1 MKRSFL
7 LSALLF
13 LCTFYVFSFSKNG
26 KRLSYKKEILS
37 TMLMGNLDTVKKAD
51 TVKKKEKKFA
61 FMPMPTLTY
70 DRSQGLGAGLIA
82 MGFFKADNSKK
93 VPLSRL
99 MAVGNYATND
109 SYYIIF
115 GTRLYL
121 SEDYWRILAA
131 VGYINYNFQAYQT
144 FEDIDGGSQTSVYE
158 TPYATKGSLFA
169 FAIQRRIFENFYLG
183 IGGSVI
189 RTDVIVTLPDKSE
202 VVDPNNTNSLAIPFS
217 YDTRNSIY
225 NPSSGIF
232 IDGRIASI
240 PSWLDNDND
249 FVKTMLYVNH
259 YKKMG
264 DHKILASRFAMKAN
278 FGDVPFAAQDY
289 IGQTDLRGYTQGEYR
304 GNQTY
309 TVQSEFRNN
318 FYKKWGYVGF
328 AGLGIAYRKSE
339 TGAAAGDWYNSG
351 ASWSKLLPSVGAGIR
366 YQVIEKDNQKIN
378 AGIDGAIGRGDW
390 GIYFRIT
397 EAF

>member
-1 MKRSFL
+1 MKKNFL
-7 LSALLF
+7 LPALLF
-13 LCTFYVFSFSKNG
+13 CTFYVFSFSKNE
-26 KRLSYKKEILS
+26 KFSLCKKEMLP
-37 TMLMGNLDTVKKAD
+37 TMMIGNLDTVKKVD

-70 DRSQGLGAGLIA
+70 DRSQGLGAGVIA

-93 VPLSRL
+93 APLSRL

-109 SYYIIF
+109 SFYF
-115 GTRLYL
+115 LLGTRLYL
-121 SEDYWRILAA
+121 KEDYWRILAA
-131 VGYINYNFQAYQT
+131 VGYINYNFQAFQS
-144 FEDIDGGSQTSVYE
+144 FEDGGDGSQTGVYE
-158 TPYATKGSLFA
+158 TPYTTKGTLFA
-169 FAIQRRIFENFYLG
+169 FALQRRIFENFYMG
-183 IGGSVI
+183 IGGFMMRS
-189 RTDVIVTLPDKSE
+189 DVIVTLPDDSE
-202 VVDPNNTNSLAIPFS
+202 VVEPNNTNSLSIPIS
-217 YDTRNSIY
+217 YDTRNSVY
-225 NPSSGIF
+225 NPSSGLF
-232 IDGRIASI
+232 VDGRISVV

-249 FVKTMLYVNH
+249 FVKTMLYVNY
-259 YKKMG
+259 YKGMG
-264 DHKILASRFAMKAN
+264 GHKILASRFAMKAN
-278 FGDVPFAAQDY
+278 FGDVPFASQDY

-339 TGAAAGDWYNSG
+339 EGAAAGDWYNSG
-351 ASWSKLLPSVGAGIR
+351 ASWSKPLPSLGAGIR
-366 YQVIEKDNQKIN
+366 YQVIEKANQKIN
-378 AGIDGAIGRGDW
+378 AGIDAAVGRGDW